1 MDKMRDSKYRS
12 GETKRINIMLLSIV
26 VAFAVCWL
34 PLTIFNTV
42 FDWNHQIIA
51 TCNHNLLFLL
61 CHLTAMISTC
71 VNPIF
76 YGFLNKNFQRDLQ
89 FFFNFC
95 DFRSRDDDY
104 ETIAMST
111 MHTDVSKTSL
121 KQASPV
127 AFKKI
132 NNNDNEKIWSCCR
145 IWSQLTSVSKQAQP
159 TTYFHYL
166 FNQGMGL
173 KSLKKNHDFLILLFT
188 AFVVTVIITF
198 GTKCMGFGIFWQ

>member
-1 MDKMRDSKYRS
+1 MMDKMRDNKYRS
-12 GETKRINIMLLSIV
+12 SEAKRINIMLLSIV

-127 AFKKI
+127 TLKKI
-132 NNNDNEKIWSCCR
+132 HTDDNEKI
-145 IWSQLTSVSKQAQP
+145 
-159 TTYFHYL
+159 
-166 FNQGMGL
+166 
-173 KSLKKNHDFLILLFT
+173 
-188 AFVVTVIITF
+188 
-198 GTKCMGFGIFWQ
+198 

>member
-1 MDKMRDSKYRS
+1 MDKMRDNKYRS
-12 GETKRINIMLLSIV
+12 TETKRINIMLISIV

-34 PLTIFNTV
+34 PLTIFNIV
-42 FDWNHQIIA
+42 FDWNHEILPAA
-51 TCNHNLLFLL
+51 TCSHNVLFLI

-89 FFFNFC
+89 FFFHFC
-95 DFRSRDDDY
+95 DIRSRDDDY

-111 MHTDVSKTSL
+111 MQTDISKTSL

-132 NNNDNEKIWSCCR
+132 NNDYDEKI
-145 IWSQLTSVSKQAQP
+145 
-159 TTYFHYL
+159 
-166 FNQGMGL
+166 
-173 KSLKKNHDFLILLFT
+173 
-188 AFVVTVIITF
+188 
-198 GTKCMGFGIFWQ
+198 

>member
-12 GETKRINIMLLSIV
+12 SETKRINIMLLSIV

-132 NNNDNEKIWSCCR
+132 NNDDNDKIWNCCSR
-145 IWSQLTSVSKQAQP
+145 WSQMTSVWKQAQP
-159 TTYFHYL
+159 GTCFHNL
-166 FNQGMGL
+166 FSQGMGL
-173 KSLKKNHDFLILLFT
+173 KSLKKDQDFLVFFLLLLL
-188 AFVVTVIITF
+188 
-198 GTKCMGFGIFWQ
+198 